1 MVVDEAAEAE
11 AAADSVVGHAVAAIA
26 VVDEVEEVSEVDEEV
41 SEVDVVDMIR
51 VPLNTSRNLVSSHIL
66 AKTSWCAR

>member
-1 MVVDEAAEAE
+1 MELIEPRFCQ

-51 VPLNTSRNLVSSHIL
+51 VPLNT
-66 AKTSWCAR
+66 